1 VDSLVEALALDAEML
16 SGACLIEHYEAWLAD
31 VVHPAGKRS
40 LQAAARIAAL
50 EARVNR
56 TMQDHGRMLWR
67 DDVEAH
73 CPNPGLCFEKAGST
87 VRCSP
92 CANRQADAA
101 GVETLNA
108 GRPYSPQE
116 CRMKREIA
124 ALEAENARSV
134 EEMSEDDIA
143 ELLAKECAPYA
154 TRKASTGLSAWCI
167 AKGVNRA
174 HANEFVNRKRGPQ
187 ADLLS
192 ALGIRCFFA
201 RALLERQ
208 TDG

>member
-40 LQAAARIAAL
+40 LQAAAR
-50 EARVNR
+50 
-56 TMQDHGRMLWR
+56 
-67 DDVEAH
+67 
-73 CPNPGLCFEKAGST
+73 
-87 VRCSP
+87 
-92 CANRQADAA
+92 
-101 GVETLNA
+101 
-108 GRPYSPQE
+108 
-116 CRMKREIA
+116 IA